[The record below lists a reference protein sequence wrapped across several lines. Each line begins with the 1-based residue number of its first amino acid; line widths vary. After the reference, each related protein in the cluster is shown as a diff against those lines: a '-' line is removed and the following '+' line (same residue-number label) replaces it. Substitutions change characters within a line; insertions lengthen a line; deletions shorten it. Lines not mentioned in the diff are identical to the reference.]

1 MQTGSFWKGRLQ
13 ASGVDTFAQDVKA
26 AKLLIGPES
35 VEAVSRTHRLLASVF
50 GCTLLSASV
59 LRGTGGYK
67 IAFQAGVEEKARV
80 FCTNSFKTEAP
91 ALTLV
96 VREAC
101 SRGQGWTATSFEEAC
116 KKDGWKWGLVLRG
129 KTEEIAPAPG
139 RCKTNQTL
147 SGDDLVTWA
156 TREFMLAGKSAWIPK
171 KISLAANLG
180 EKKNRL
186 VSCYLEGCRLFY
198 IMTQ

>member
-1 MQTGSFWKGRLQ
+1 M
-13 ASGVDTFAQDVKA
+13 
-26 AKLLIGPES
+26 
-35 VEAVSRTHRLLASVF
+35 
-50 GCTLLSASV
+50 
-59 LRGTGGYK
+59 
-67 IAFQAGVEEKARV
+67 
-80 FCTNSFKTEAP
+80 
-91 ALTLV
+91 TLV

-101 SRGQGWTATSFEEAC
+101 SRGQGWTATSFEEAR

-139 RCKTNQTL
+139 RCKKNQTL

-156 TREFMLAGKSAWIPK
+156 TREFMLAGKSAWIAK
-171 KISLAANLG
+171 KNKLG
-180 EKKNRL
+180 SEPIGEGKNRL